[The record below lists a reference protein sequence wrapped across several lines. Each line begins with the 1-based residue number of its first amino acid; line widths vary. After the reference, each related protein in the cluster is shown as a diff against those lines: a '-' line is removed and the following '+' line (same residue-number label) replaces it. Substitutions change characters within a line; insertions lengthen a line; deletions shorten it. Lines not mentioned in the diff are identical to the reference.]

1 MAHYNVPITYGSDNG
16 GYRTFGTT
24 DNSGI
29 ATRELLPGNPRTFYA
44 TVNQTYSAKQTATL
58 ANQTTPLVT
67 FTTTKVTLDY
77 NGTIHHGSPNF
88 GWYPFTKPTMEMF
101 AGAHTFLLDS
111 GKPNARKS
119 RSTLAAARSTTLSC
133 QRQRHLA

>member
-1 MAHYNVPITYGSDNG
+1 
-16 GYRTFGTT
+16 
-24 DNSGI
+24 
-29 ATRELLPGNPRTFYA
+29 LPGNPRIFYA
-44 TVNQTYSAKQTATL
+44 TLNQTYSAKQTITL
-58 ANQTTPLVT
+58 ANQATPFVT

-77 NGTIHHGSPNF
+77 NGTIHHGSPNS

-119 RSTLAAARSTTLSC
+119 RSTLAAARSTTLSF
-133 QRQRHLA
+133 QLQRHLA